1 MNKQEVEAL
10 IDKLANK
17 ELSFGCRV
25 RIKRKA
31 SCHPECS
38 IYTNGT
44 IVSRKQKGVYH
55 VVYSNNKDVILN
67 DTEWSKVLGHPVLI
81 GDVLEKLPKIAE
93 VCASGQGVASNFVE
107 QWRTHGVIEHW
118 YNCGFTKSLNE
129 IMEDSGFEE
138 FLEKSKARKEHGEAV
153 YDEMKMFEKETQ
165 QLKDPNARALFEFLN
180 SIFL

>member
-107 QWRTHGVIEHW
+107 QWQTHGVIERW

-138 FLEKSKARKEHGEAV
+138 VPPYCDENIGVVITDGE
-153 YDEMKMFEKETQ
+153 

-180 SIFL
+180 SIF